1 MAISSRTM
9 ELKKVQNVTPS
20 KDETSLKKFRI
31 RDFIEEVKA
40 EFRQITWTSKEEL
53 IAYTKIVVGSTFVLG
68 LGVYLVDLSIQS
80 VMNILTWTT
89 RLISG

>member
-1 MAISSRTM
+1 M

-20 KDETSLKKFRI
+20 KEEASLKKFRF
-31 RDFIEEVKA
+31 RDFIEEVKS

-53 IAYTKIVVGSTFVLG
+53 IAYTKIVVGFTFMLG

-80 VMNILTWTT
+80 VMNILTWLT

>member
-20 KDETSLKKFRI
+20 KEEASLKKFRF
-31 RDFIEEVKA
+31 RDFIEEVKS

-53 IAYTKIVVGSTFVLG
+53 IAYTKIVVGFTFMLG

-80 VMNILTWTT
+80 VMNILTWLT